1 MSEHRYPTDAL
12 IGDYLRAGAGMALTG
27 TPLALTPLNVYV
39 TAVLG
44 VLMAL
49 FGVFGALTALR
60 HLRRVEVGEEGIAL
74 VGPFPARLAWAA
86 LESVNLRYFAT
97 RRDGAKGWM
106 ELRLA
111 GEGRRV
117 MLDSRIEGFDSIV
130 RRAAAAAERQRLA
143 LNPATTTNF
152 AALGIRLAPEAG
164 E

>member
-12 IGDYLRAGAGMALTG
+12 VGDYLRAGAGMALTG
-27 TPLALTPLNVYV
+27 LPLTLTPLNPYV
-39 TAVLG
+39 AAVLG
-44 VLMAL
+44 GLTAL

-60 HLRRVEVGEEGIAL
+60 QFRRVELREDGIAL
-74 VGPFPARLAWAA
+74 VGPFPARLAWGA

-111 GEGRRV
+111 GEGGRL
-117 MLDSRIEGFDSIV
+117 MLDSRIEGFDRIA
-130 RRAAAAAERQRLA
+130 RQAAEAAERRRLP
-143 LNPATTTNF
+143 LNPTTTTNF
-152 AALGIRLAPEAG
+152 AALGIRMAPGAG

>member
-27 TPLALTPLNVYV
+27 LPLLLTPLNPYV
-39 TAVLG
+39 VAVLAG
-44 VLMAL
+44 LTAL
-49 FGVFGALTALR
+49 FGVFGLLTALR
-60 HLRRVEVGEEGIAL
+60 HLRRVELGDDGIAL

-86 LESVNLRYFAT
+86 LENVSLRYFAT

-117 MLDSRIEGFDSIV
+117 MLDSRIEGFDRIA
-130 RRAAAAAERQRLA
+130 RQAAVAAERRHLS
-143 LNPATTTNF
+143 LNPTTTTNF
-152 AALGIRLAPEAG
+152 AALGIRMAPGAG

>member
-27 TPLALTPLNVYV
+27 TPLVLTPLNLYV
-39 TAVLG
+39 VGVLG
-44 VLMAL
+44 ALVAL

-60 HLRRVEVGEEGIAL
+60 HLRRVEVGEDGISL

-86 LESVNLRYFAT
+86 LESVNLRYFTT

-106 ELRLA
+106 ELRLV

-117 MLDSRIEGFDSIV
+117 MLDSRIEGFDRIA
-130 RRAAAAAERQRLA
+130 RQAAVAAERQRLA
-143 LNPATTTNF
+143 LNPTTTTNF
-152 AALGIRLAPEAG
+152 AALGIRLAPGAG